1 MLEIVTRLVRRTRAL
16 LLLTPVAALAVSSG
30 TAHLQE
36 TGSLTVEVLG
46 LRSKNGTVKAA
57 VFKDAKGFPGPDWS
71 GVVQQQQATLSADG
85 TSAVAVFNDLPLGKY
100 AVSVIHD
107 EDGNGKLNRNL
118 VGKPTE
124 GYGASNNPKKRMSA
138 PPFEEA
144 VFTFDKTTAPLKIT
158 LIY

>member
-1 MLEIVTRLVRRTRAL
+1 MRESTTRFARWTRRLGL
-16 LLLTPVAALAVSSG
+16 LLPVLALCASTQTG
-30 TAHLQE
+30 YAQE
-36 TGSLTVEVLG
+36 TGTLTVEVNG

-57 VFKDAKGFPGPDWS
+57 VFKDGKNFPGPDWS
-71 GVVQQQQATLSADG
+71 TTVQQQQATYSADG
-85 TSAVAVFNDLPLGKY
+85 TSATVVFKDLPAGKY

-107 EDGNGKLNRNL
+107 EDGNGKLNKNF

-124 GYGASNNPKKRMSA
+124 GYGASNNPKKRMGA

-144 VFTFDKTTAPLKIT
+144 VFAFDKTTAPLKVT